1 MSTIDMFK
9 FWLIKEL
16 GIPLVVLAIVLIGA
30 CVLFV
35 ILKIEEIV
43 MSIRN
48 LARPVKKKGRDR

>member
-1 MSTIDMFK
+1 MFK